1 MYVHQFFYFFCLVK
15 CVPLRLPS
23 VRNHRKSFDSCLR
36 INVQKGETYKQ
47 AWYKLFI
54 MNSCTGLKLRI
65 TPIQF
70 LLSSRQLT
78 WYLWWLFFQMFRCA
92 GSWVTLSA
100 FPPIEFVSSDLLQ
113 STFKVLVSIPLEHL
127 FFDAVSYNI
136 GSNSLTGHGPLNKL
150 TRWIVSKVVL
160 LAIIVLH
167 LYIYSNQFL
176 HKPSESHN
184 YRKLRYN
191 GGNNDNNTAV
201 IHW

>member
-1 MYVHQFFYFFCLVK
+1 
-15 CVPLRLPS
+15 
-23 VRNHRKSFDSCLR
+23 
-36 INVQKGETYKQ
+36 
-47 AWYKLFI
+47 
-54 MNSCTGLKLRI
+54 
-65 TPIQF
+65 
-70 LLSSRQLT
+70 
-78 WYLWWLFFQMFRCA
+78 MFRCA

-113 STFKVLVSIPLEHL
+113 STFKVLVSIPLKHL
-127 FFDAVSYNI
+127 FFDASNI
-136 GSNSLTGHGPLNKL
+136 GSNSLTGHRPLNKL

-191 GGNNDNNTAV
+191 GCNNDNNTAV
-201 IHW
+201 IH